1 MDCWVGFDIGG
12 TKCAVCTGV
21 EEAGAPC
28 VLKRHEIAT
37 PATQAEAMER
47 MCAMALDMTEGCRV
61 LGAGVSTGGPLDR
74 ARGVLLNPPNLPG
87 WSGASWTERITRA
100 LGAPAFM
107 ENDANACALAEWRWG
122 AGQGC
127 RSMAFLTF
135 GTGLGAGLILD
146 GRLYRGACGMAGEL
160 GHWRLSD
167 YGPTGYGKEGSFE
180 GFCSGGG
187 IRQLAETLALRER
200 QKGAPVSM
208 GPGPLT
214 ARVVAEAA
222 GRGDPLALEALDHV
236 ARQLGRGLA
245 LLVGLFDKMV
255 EKLTLA
261 QEALPASL
269 AACRIL
275 PAALATASA
284 TTPRWPLPWPEPSRP
299 RCRKT
304 KEESDHGS
312 YPLRRPRS
320 RAGRSCGSLPH
331 SGPAKGGHSR
341 AL

>member
-1 MDCWVGFDIGG
+1 M
-12 TKCAVCTGV
+12 
-21 EEAGAPC
+21 
-28 VLKRHEIAT
+28 R
-37 PATQAEAMER
+37 
-47 MCAMALDMTEGCRV
+47 
-61 LGAGVSTGGPLDR
+61 
-74 ARGVLLNPPNLPG
+74 PP
-87 WSGASWTERITRA
+87 
-100 LGAPAFM
+100 FM

-187 IRQLAETLALRER
+187 IRQLAETLAALRER

-214 ARVVAEAA
+214 ARVVAQAA
-222 GRGDPLALEALDHV
+222 GKGDPLALEVLDHV

-245 LLVGLFDKMV
+245 LLVDLLNPECIVIGSV
-255 EKLTLA
+255 YARCEG
-261 QEALPASL
+261 L
-269 AACRIL
+269 AARRHAARAGAGSASRLAGRL
-275 PAALATASA
+275 PHPARRPGRPASA
-284 TTPRWPLPWPEPSRP
+284 TLPRWPLPWPGAEQ
-299 RCRKT
+299 
-304 KEESDHGS
+304 
-312 YPLRRPRS
+312 
-320 RAGRSCGSLPH
+320 A
-331 SGPAKGGHSR
+331 
-341 AL
+341 

>member
-21 EEAGAPC
+21 EEAGARR
-28 VLKRHEIAT
+28 VLDRREIAT
-37 PATQAEAMER
+37 PAAQAEAMER
-47 MCAMALDMTEGCRV
+47 MCGMALDMTAGCRV

-87 WSGASWTERITRA
+87 WSGASWTERIAEA

-214 ARVVAEAA
+214 ARAVAEAA
-222 GRGDPLALEALDHV
+222 GQGD
-236 ARQLGRGLA
+236 
-245 LLVGLFDKMV
+245 
-255 EKLTLA
+255 
-261 QEALPASL
+261 
-269 AACRIL
+269 
-275 PAALATASA
+275 
-284 TTPRWPLPWPEPSRP
+284 RWRWRCWSTWRVSWGTGWP
-299 RCRKT
+299 CWWT
-304 KEESDHGS
+304 
-312 YPLRRPRS
+312 
-320 RAGRSCGSLPH
+320 C
-331 SGPAKGGHSR
+331 
-341 AL
+341 